1 MVGDRMELLMLCI
14 KIFCV
19 RILDVSLGTVRM
31 IVTVKGNKVVA
42 SLIGF
47 IEVLIWFLIVKEAL
61 NTDETSIFVALS
73 YAGGYA
79 TGTFIGG
86 ILSEKFISGTLSV
99 QVILS
104 NADHI
109 IVDKIRDAGYAVSV
123 VNVKGKEENEKYMLF
138 IEIDKRKIN
147 NLKYLIKSL
156 DSKAFVVV
164 NETKMVEN
172 GFFK

>member
-1 MVGDRMELLMLCI
+1 MELFILCV
-14 KIFCV
+14 KIFFV

-31 IVTVKGNKVVA
+31 IITVKGNKLVA

-47 IEVLIWFLIVKEAL
+47 FEILVWFLIVKEAL
-61 NTDETSIFVALS
+61 NTTETSIFIALS
-73 YAGGYA
+73 YSLGYA
-79 TGTFIGG
+79 TGTYIGG
-86 ILSEKFISGTLSV
+86 ILSDKFVSGTLSV

-104 NADHI
+104 NNNHK
-109 IVDKIRDAGYAVSV
+109 IVDKIREEGFAVSV
-123 VNVKGKEENEKYMLF
+123 VNVKGKEDHDKYMLF
-138 IEIDKRKIN
+138 MEIDKKKIN
-147 NLKYLIKSL
+147 QLKYLIKSL